1 MDILDKYDLI
11 AKRHS
16 GLLEVGEEPFGLRME
31 RVLSATEAMV
41 NGRKTILAGTNNYLG
56 LTFDPECIAAGVETM
71 RSQGTGTT
79 GSRIA
84 NGSYAMHQDLEAAIA
99 KYLNRK
105 HAIVFS
111 TGYQAN
117 LGMLAG
123 LAGPHD
129 TIFMDADSHSSI
141 YDGVRL
147 SGAKVIRFRHN
158 DAVDLDRRLARA
170 EDDGACK
177 LIVVEGIYSMLG
189 DKAPMKELAEVKRR
203 HGAYLLVDEAHSLGV
218 LGEHGRGA
226 AEEAGVE
233 EDVDFVVGTF
243 SKSLGAIGGYGA
255 SNHPKLDVLRFNARA
270 YMYTASC
277 SPSSVA
283 TVTKALERM
292 QESPELQQRLW
303 SNANTLYDA
312 LSELGYEICSPAS
325 PILAVRLTDEA
336 TAVWVWNR
344 LLQSGI
350 YVNLALPPGT
360 PNGACLLRC
369 SLSAAHSDEQIEEIR
384 RQFAAIKQDLPLA
397 SAEPATSAV
406 AAQARA

>member
-16 GLLEVGEEPFGLRME
+16 GLLDVGEDPFAVRME
-31 RVLSATEAMV
+31 RVLSATEALV
-41 NGRKTILAGTNNYLG
+41 NGRRTILAGTNNYLG
-56 LTFDPECIAAGVETM
+56 LTFDAECIAAGVEAM
-71 RSQGTGTT
+71 QSQGTGTT

-84 NGSYAMHQDLEAAIA
+84 NGTYAMHRDLEEAIA
-99 KYLNRK
+99 RFLKRRS
-105 HAIVFS
+105 AIVFS

-117 LGMLAG
+117 LGMIAG
-123 LAGPHD
+123 VAGPHD
-129 TIFMDADSHSSI
+129 VIFMDADSHSSI

-147 SGAKVIRFRHN
+147 SGSKVIRFRHN
-158 DAVDLDRRLARA
+158 DAEDLDRRLARS
-170 EDDGACK
+170 EDEGACK
-177 LIVVEGIYSMLG
+177 LIIVEGIYSMLG
-189 DKAPMKELAEVKRR
+189 DKAPMKELAEVKRK
-203 HGAYLLVDEAHSLGV
+203 HGAYLMVDEAHSLGV

-255 SNHPKLDVLRFNARA
+255 ANNPKLDALRFNARA

-277 SPSSVA
+277 SPSTVA
-283 TVTKALERM
+283 TVTAALRRM
-292 QESPELQQRLW
+292 QELPELQRKLW
-303 SNANTLYDA
+303 TNAQSLYDS
-312 LSELGYEICSPAS
+312 LSEMGYEICSPAS
-325 PILAVRLTDEA
+325 PILAVRLKDEA

-344 LLQSGI
+344 LLASGV

-369 SLSAAHSDEQIEEIR
+369 SLSAAHSDQQIEEIR
-384 RQFAAIKQDLPLA
+384 QHFADIMRELPLDE
-397 SAEPATSAV
+397 AEPAA
-406 AAQARA
+406 ARA

>member
-11 AKRHS
+11 SKRHS
-16 GLLEVGEEPFGLRME
+16 GLLDVGDDPFAVRME
-31 RVLSATEAMV
+31 RVLSATEALV
-41 NGRKTILAGTNNYLG
+41 NGRPTILAGTNNYLG
-56 LTFDPECIAAGVETM
+56 LTFDPACIAAGVEAM
-71 RSQGTGTT
+71 QSQGTGTT

-84 NGSYAMHQDLEAAIA
+84 NGTYAMHRDLEKAIA
-99 KYLNRK
+99 KYLNRS

-117 LGMLAG
+117 LGMLSG
-123 LAGPHD
+123 LAGPND
-129 TIFMDADSHSSI
+129 VVFMDADSHSSI

-147 SGAKVIRFRHN
+147 SGAKIIRFRHN
-158 DAVDLDRRLARA
+158 DAADLDRRLARS

-189 DKAPMKELAEVKRR
+189 DKAPMKELAEVKRK

-233 EDVDFVVGTF
+233 DDVDFVVGTF

-277 SPSSVA
+277 SPSTVA
-283 TVTKALERM
+283 TVSKALERM
-292 QESPELQQRLW
+292 QQLPELQKKLW
-303 SNANTLYDA
+303 SNANMLYNG
-312 LSELGYEICSPAS
+312 LIELGYEICSPAS
-325 PILAVRLTDEA
+325 PILAVRMKDEA

-344 LLQSGI
+344 LLQNGV

-384 RQFAAIKQDLPLA
+384 QHFAAIMQDLPLP
-397 SAEPATSAV
+397 SEDATAT
-406 AAQARA
+406 QARA